1 MDKRGVAAG
10 GSAIAPPRGPRRG
23 ARSSSALGGAGGT
36 PPRGPTAG
44 GRGLSPL
51 EPESGRAREE
61 RRGLPRK
68 QHTLGPR
75 PPPAPSLARGPR
87 CPWLAEACR
96 RAGPQRG
103 GTAQSGNTPDAE
115 KNEPRGP
122 AFSPGRS
129 PCRGCVRE
137 MCTVTHKSP
146 RLAWL
151 EANPNTGFDLERVT
165 TEGAGKRDGRATE
178 CVPVPVPVTVTVRLC
193 ASSRFFRCVLGD
205 NNAGVDHH
213 WCAQV
218 AS

>member
-129 PCRGCVRE
+129 PCRGLCERDVHSDTQEAR
-137 MCTVTHKSP
+137 
-146 RLAWL
+146 AWL
-151 EANPNTGFDLERVT
+151 GLKQTRTQGSTLRTRDNGGSREARRACHRVRARARARDRDCAAVRVQQVLQVR
-165 TEGAGKRDGRATE
+165 AGG
-178 CVPVPVPVTVTVRLC
+178 
-193 ASSRFFRCVLGD
+193 
-205 NNAGVDHH
+205 
-213 WCAQV
+213 
-218 AS
+218 